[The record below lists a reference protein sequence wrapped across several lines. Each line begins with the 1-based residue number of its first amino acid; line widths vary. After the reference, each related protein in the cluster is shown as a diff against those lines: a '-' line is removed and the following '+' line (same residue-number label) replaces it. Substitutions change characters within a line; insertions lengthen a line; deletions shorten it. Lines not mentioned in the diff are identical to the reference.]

1 VSEIEIAPAAQTVQE
16 ENPAAQNEAILD
28 VTSNIPALARVYGQ
42 PFNTMPNDLYI
53 PPEALAVMLDA
64 FEGPLDLL
72 LYLIRKQNLDILD
85 IPMAALTKQYL
96 VYVEE
101 MRNTQFELAAEYLLM
116 AAVLIE
122 IKSRMLLP
130 RPKAEEGEE
139 VEDPRAE
146 LVRRLMEYEQMK
158 AAALKIDAMPRVD
171 RDFDV
176 VQVWFE
182 KNAAVRLPT
191 VFPEDLKRAWAT
203 LLAQAKLSQHHL
215 ISRETV
221 TVRDQMT
228 KVLRRL
234 NQGDHV
240 EFTELFEKGASVS
253 VVVVTFIAI
262 LEMAREQ
269 MVEIAQAEAFA
280 PIYVRLA
287 TSQPLKLSD

>member
-1 VSEIEIAPAAQTVQE
+1 VSEIDTVVDAQI
-16 ENPAAQNEAILD
+16 ENPAAQNEPILEE
-28 VTSNIPALARVYGQ
+28 TSRIPALARVYGQ
-42 PFNTMPNDLYI
+42 PYNTMPTDLYI
-53 PPEALAVMLDA
+53 PPEALAVMLEA

-101 MRNTQFELAAEYLLM
+101 MRHTQFELAAEYLLM

-130 RPKAEEGEE
+130 RPKAEEGDE

-176 VQVWFE
+176 VEVWFE
-182 KNAAVRLPT
+182 KNAAVRLPS

-203 LLAQAKLSQHHL
+203 LLSQAKLNQHHL

-234 NQGDHV
+234 NMGDHV

-287 TSQPLKLSD
+287 TSQPLKLGD

>member
-1 VSEIEIAPAAQTVQE
+1 MSDVEITEI
-16 ENPAAQNEAILD
+16 PAAQNEAVLENI
-28 VTSNIPALARVYGQ
+28 SKIPALARVYGQ
-42 PFNTMPNDLYI
+42 PYNTMPTDLYI

-72 LYLIRKQNLDILD
+72 LYLIRKQNLNILD

-101 MRNTQFELAAEYLLM
+101 MRNSQFELAAEYLLM

-122 IKSRMLLP
+122 IKSRLLLP
-130 RPKAEEGEE
+130 RPKAEEGEA
-139 VEDPRAE
+139 VDDPRAE

-158 AAALKIDAMPRVD
+158 AAALKIDALPRVD

-182 KNAAVRLPT
+182 KNAAVRLPS

-203 LLAQAKLSQHHL
+203 LLAQAKLNQHHL
-215 ISRETV
+215 ISREAV

-234 NQGDHV
+234 NAGDHV

>member
-1 VSEIEIAPAAQTVQE
+1 VSEIETVVDAQA
-16 ENPAAQNEAILD
+16 ENPAAQNEPILD
-28 VTSNIPALARVYGQ
+28 VTSRIPALARVYGQ
-42 PFNTMPNDLYI
+42 PYNTMPTDLYI
-53 PPEALAVMLDA
+53 PPEALAVMLEA

-101 MRNTQFELAAEYLLM
+101 MRHTQFELAAEYLLM

-176 VQVWFE
+176 VEVWFE
-182 KNAAVRLPT
+182 KNAAVRLPS

-203 LLAQAKLSQHHL
+203 LLAQAKLNQHHL

-234 NQGDHV
+234 NMGDHV

-287 TSQPLKLSD
+287 TSQPLKLGD

>member
-1 VSEIEIAPAAQTVQE
+1 VSETEVVDNPSIDPVPAAQIEAVLPAVQR
-16 ENPAAQNEAILD
+16 
-28 VTSNIPALARVYGQ
+28 SLAMVYGQ
-42 PFNTMPNDLYI
+42 PFNVMPTDLYI

-72 LYLIRKQNLDILD
+72 LYLIRKQNLNILD

-101 MRNTQFELAAEYLLM
+101 MRSTQFELAAEYLLM

-171 RDFDV
+171 RDFGV

-182 KNAAVRLPT
+182 KNAAVRLPS

-203 LLAQAKLSQHHL
+203 LLAQAKLNKHHL
-215 ISRETV
+215 ISREAV
-221 TVRDQMT
+221 TVREQMA

-234 NQGDHV
+234 NSGEHV
-240 EFTELFEKGASVS
+240 EFTELFEKHASVS

-269 MVEIAQAEAFA
+269 MVEIAQAEAFG

-287 TSQPLKLSD
+287 TSAALTPSD